1 MTDFDRYDCAISLLI
16 GAIAAGALV
25 LGAPLW
31 AIALIYATGC
41 TIMLYRHLPLPPRR
55 R

>member
-1 MTDFDRYDCAISLLI
+1 MTDFDRYDCAISLLT
-16 GAIAAGALV
+16 GVIAMGVLI